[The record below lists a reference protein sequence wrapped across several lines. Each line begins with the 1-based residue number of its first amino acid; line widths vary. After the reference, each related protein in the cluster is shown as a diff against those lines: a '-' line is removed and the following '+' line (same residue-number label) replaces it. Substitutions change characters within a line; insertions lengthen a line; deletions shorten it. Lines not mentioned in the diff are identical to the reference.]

1 MWSIHYK
8 DTVMRIITV
17 GKESD
22 IFSQLASD
30 NAVAIQFEDL
40 KHSKESTVDI
50 STPETG
56 PKSKLDFKYY

>member
-1 MWSIHYK
+1 
-8 DTVMRIITV
+8 MRIITV

-30 NAVAIQFEDL
+30 SAVGIQFEDM

-50 STPETG
+50 STPETS
-56 PKSKLDFKYY
+56 PRAKLVFKYY